1 MKMIG
6 EYKKRR
12 LTKMK
17 QAKKFISLVMT
28 GLMLISCMPMTAITT
43 LAANDTS
50 VQAIASKKQFFTK
63 SAEDSQRIPLHRQ
76 TL

>member
-28 GLMLISCMPMTAITT
+28 VLMLISCMPMTAITT

-50 VQAIASKKQFFTK
+50 VQAIA
-63 SAEDSQRIPLHRQ
+63 
-76 TL
+76 